1 MEKILFSEEQRRNQ
15 WWLWLIMLLSLCAGT
30 LPFIYG
36 IYSQEV
42 LNEPFGDEP
51 ISTGGLIATGSF
63 SLFIIGFAMFMV
75 FGSKLKTKVT
85 TEALWISFP
94 PIIRKWKKINPEE
107 IEKYEIR
114 TYRAK
119 REYGG
124 HGMKRRLRHGMSY
137 TMSGNT
143 GLQIYFK
150 NGKKLLIG
158 TQKKQAFEFAMNKL
172 MEEKNSG

>member
-15 WWLWLIMLLSLCAGT
+15 WWLLLILLLAMCAAMV
-30 LPFIYG
+30 PVIYG

-42 LNEPFGDEP
+42 LNKPFGDEP
-51 ISTGGLIATGSF
+51 MSTGGLIAIGSF
-63 SLFIIGFAMFMV
+63 SLIVFGFVFVLV

-85 TEALWISFP
+85 TDALWISYP
-94 PIIRKWKKINPEE
+94 PLIRKWKKINPEE

-124 HGMKRRLRHGMSY
+124 HGMKRRLRYGMSY

-158 TQKKQAFEFAMNKL
+158 TQKKQAFEFAMVKL
-172 MEEKNSG
+172 MREKDSG